1 MSIREELINMGYTD
15 DYVDD
20 VATNAYASMVCTL
33 PRRKSLLDTKVGR
46 FLSTD
51 WVDVLINRLALHYY
65 EKEKA
70 KESKTPE
77 FMGDRTNPVDVYE
90 YNAMNG
96 IMPNETTQNED
107 GSYTHRYSDGID
119 ITVRVNLTGIYPEG
133 FLEEQDVRKKRLIAD
148 YLKMDEDVILAMSD
162 EEIEELVKKN
172 ETGKKMKV
180 LGDYK

>member
-1 MSIREELINMGYTD
+1 MSIREELISMGYTD

-20 VATNAYASMVCTL
+20 VATDAYASMVCYA
-33 PRRKSLLDTKVGR
+33 PKRKSLLDTKVGR

-51 WVDVLINRLALHYY
+51 WLDVLINKLALYYY

-70 KESKTPE
+70 KENKMPE
-77 FMGDRTNPVDVYE
+77 FTGDRTNPVDVYE

-107 GSYTHRYSDGID
+107 GSYTHRYDDGIE
-119 ITVRVNLTGIYPEG
+119 ITVKVNLTGIYPEG
-133 FLEEQDVRKKRLIAD
+133 FEEEHDVRKKRLIAD
-148 YLKMDEDVILAMSD
+148 YLKIDEEVVLAMSD

-172 ETGKKMKV
+172 EMGKKMKV
-180 LGDYK
+180 LCDYE